1 VDLHDGSGTE
11 ARFRAYAADLASVL
25 GHADRVRP
33 FEDYCIGLLSAEGR
47 KSVEP
52 LAAVTAP
59 ERTAAQHQSL
69 LHVVAQ
75 ARWSDQAVLTRVR
88 ERVLPSITR
97 DEPVQ
102 AWIIDDTGFP
112 KKGSHSVGVAR
123 QYCGQLGKQDNCQVA
138 VSLSVATHHGSLPIA
153 YRLYLPKDW
162 SDDPARR
169 AKAGV
174 PADIT
179 FQTKPE
185 IALQQLRQAVA
196 DGVPRGV
203 ALMDPAYGNDSKL
216 RAGISD
222 LGLSYAAG
230 ILPTTMVWRP
240 GEAPLPPAP
249 RSGRGRPGKR
259 LRRDET
265 HRPVS
270 AKTLAL
276 ELAADAWQQI
286 MWRDGSNTPLTSRFA
301 RWRVRPA
308 HDDAK
313 RSEPAAEEWLLIEWP
328 EGEAEPDH
336 YWLCTLPADIS
347 LERMVDYAKLR
358 WRIERDYLELKQEV
372 GLGHYEGR
380 GWRGF
385 HHHATL
391 CIAAYGFL
399 ISEKETIPPSGH
411 SRTWRRSQPAVPAGY
426 RPRGSAAALT
436 TPHAEFH
443 CDTADP
449 SRAHPPAR
457 SATMPLLRPTTAE
470 GRQAEQVTQ

>member
-1 VDLHDGSGTE
+1 MDLDDGTGAQT
-11 ARFRAYAADLASVL
+11 RFEQYIADLASVL

-33 FEDYCIGLLSAEGR
+33 FADYCVGLLSAEGR

-59 ERTAAQHQSL
+59 ERTAAQQQSL
-69 LHVVAQ
+69 LHFVAQ
-75 ARWSDQAVLTRVR
+75 APWSDEAMLRRVR
-88 ERVLPSITR
+88 DCVLPSITR
-97 DEPVQ
+97 DEPIQ

-138 VSLSVATHHGSLPIA
+138 VSLSVATHQGSLPVA
-153 YRLYLPKDW
+153 YRLYLPKEW
-162 SDDPARR
+162 ADDSARR
-169 AKAGV
+169 SIAGV
-174 PADIT
+174 PNDVG

-185 IALQQLRQAVA
+185 IALQQLRQALV
-196 DGVPRGV
+196 DGVPRAPV
-203 ALMDPAYGNDSKL
+203 LMDPAYGNDSKL
-216 RAGISD
+216 RAGISE
-222 LGLSYAAG
+222 LELTYVAG

-249 RSGRGRPGKR
+249 RTGRGRPGKR
-259 LRRDET
+259 LRRDAT

-276 ELAADAWQQI
+276 ELAADGWQQI
-286 MWRDGSNTPLTSRFA
+286 TWRDGSNTPLTSRFA
-301 RWRVRPA
+301 RRRVRPA
-308 HDDAK
+308 RGDAR
-313 RSEPAAEEWLLIEWP
+313 RSEPAPEEWLLIEWP
-328 EGEAEPDH
+328 EGAAEPDH
-336 YWLCTLPADIS
+336 YWLSTLPAEIS
-347 LERMVDYAKLR
+347 LERMVDQAKLR

-411 SRTWRRSQPAVPAGY
+411 SRTWRGTQSSLPAGY
-426 RPRGSAAALT
+426 RPRGSAAAFAAT
-436 TPHAEFH
+436 HAKLNRNLAYPPRANFGAR
-443 CDTADP
+443 TAAM
-449 SRAHPPAR
+449 S
-457 SATMPLLRPTTAE
+457 LLRTNPSEVRRAE
-470 GRQAEQVTQ
+470 